1 MRHRFAFTVLALAAL
16 TSAARADAPADF
28 KKLGEATYNQTC
40 IACHLPNGQG
50 IDKVNPP
57 LAKSDWV
64 TGDTDRLIR
73 VVLHGL
79 QGAVTVNDQPY
90 FGLMPGHAPMLDD
103 NQIAAVLTHVRA
115 SFGNKA
121 GPIDPKRVAAIRA
134 AYPDQNTPWTNDE
147 LKAPVP
153 LGGPS
158 VPAANDEP
166 LLSGLTYDY
175 YEGKWL
181 RLPDFAALKPT
192 ATGKLPKNR
201 ITLKPAKR
209 GVSFA
214 MVYKATL
221 NVPVPGEYAFN
232 LSSDDGSRLAI
243 DGESVVDNDGVHG
256 NAAKAGKVKLAAGA
270 HQLEVHYFNAL
281 GPNALELVVS
291 GPKIGTR
298 SLTPGA
304 PKSNLK
310 SDPRFYLLASDRP
323 LVVRANLPDA
333 PSRSIAVGL
342 LNGINYV
349 FDPETCSVR
358 YGWFGQFLDAG
369 PNRGHGRGRGGAPC
383 VLLGKKFNVGDTGA
397 GLTQGT
403 HDTKP
408 RFIGYT
414 RKGDAPT
421 MIYKTNGVTVKQT
434 IRGAT
439 GGLGLEYTFEL
450 DRTPDTPVGLAFNP
464 GGLKLSSSAG
474 RWNDGKLTVF
484 AKDAKRF
491 TVTVLVDT
499 K

>member
-1 MRHRFAFTVLALAAL
+1 M
-16 TSAARADAPADF
+16 
-28 KKLGEATYNQTC
+28 
-40 IACHLPNGQG
+40 
-50 IDKVNPP
+50 
-57 LAKSDWV
+57 
-64 TGDTDRLIR
+64 
-73 VVLHGL
+73 
-79 QGAVTVNDQPY
+79 
-90 FGLMPGHAPMLDD
+90 
-103 NQIAAVLTHVRA
+103 
-115 SFGNKA
+115 
-121 GPIDPKRVAAIRA
+121 
-134 AYPDQNTPWTNDE
+134 
-147 LKAPVP
+147 
-153 LGGPS
+153 
-158 VPAANDEP
+158 
-166 LLSGLTYDY
+166 
-175 YEGKWL
+175 
-181 RLPDFAALKPT
+181 
-192 ATGKLPKNR
+192 
-201 ITLKPAKR
+201 
-209 GVSFA
+209 
-214 MVYKATL
+214 
-221 NVPVPGEYAFN
+221 
-232 LSSDDGSRLAI
+232 
-243 DGESVVDNDGVHG
+243 
-256 NAAKAGKVKLAAGA
+256 
-270 HQLEVHYFNAL
+270 
-281 GPNALELVVS
+281 
-291 GPKIGTR
+291 
-298 SLTPGA
+298 
-304 PKSNLK
+304 
-310 SDPRFYLLASDRP
+310 LASDRP
-323 LVVRANLPDA
+323 LVGRATLRAA